1 MMQSASFSYQV
12 LGKLTLA
19 VSIRP
24 QNAACLRFQKKNRR
38 YIPIIMQNRKKRCL
52 YLENGI
58 LGDIF
63 VHRLLVTKKRN
74 T

>member
-24 QNAACLRFQKKNRR
+24 QNAACLRFQKKK
-38 YIPIIMQNRKKRCL
+38 ID
-52 YLENGI
+52 
-58 LGDIF
+58 DIF
-63 VHRLLVTKKRN
+63 QLLCKTGRSVV
-74 T
+74 

>member
-24 QNAACLRFQKKNRR
+24 QNAACLRFQKK
-38 YIPIIMQNRKKRCL
+38 ID
-52 YLENGI
+52 
-58 LGDIF
+58 DIF
-63 VHRLLVTKKRN
+63 QLLCKTGRSVV
-74 T
+74 